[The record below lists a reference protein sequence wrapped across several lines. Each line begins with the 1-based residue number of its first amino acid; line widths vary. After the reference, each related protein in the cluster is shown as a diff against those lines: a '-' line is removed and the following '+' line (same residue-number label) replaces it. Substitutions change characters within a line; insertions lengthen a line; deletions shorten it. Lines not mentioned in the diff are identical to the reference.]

1 MMENLQMATPD
12 MNGDDLG
19 EMMQQLDDLGDMIHE
34 QQDLRDRTF
43 KQGQDQR
50 RRGAERAPLGKP
62 GQKGQQALIG

>member
-1 MMENLQMATPD
+1 
-12 MNGDDLG
+12 
-19 EMMQQLDDLGDMIHE
+19 
-34 QQDLRDRTF
+34 LRDRTF